1 MMKRALS
8 LLTLVA
14 FLAVWAPPAAA
25 GEAALLCKFDEL
37 AKVLKITGTQR
48 TLMERML
55 EELDSKL
62 KSWDAAN
69 ADRARTIG
77 AKLAAGKEARDME
90 AICQGLNEQKA
101 LQGERRK
108 LVDTFMIHLLG
119 TLKPEQQA
127 HWQTHIL
134 FHEMHLRFKRFK
146 LDRGQVDSIRSLC
159 QEVGKEIAALQTA
172 GNFAGVDKVKQVI
185 ERKIVQEVL
194 TPSQR
199 ELFAGPGGQFDAE
212 KTGETDAERK
222 ERIRL
227 AVMGWSD
234 KRLEYENAK
243 SLKSVK
249 SAMSAAIIDAE
260 RRWREGI
267 NPRNNNDKGNWRGE
281 LMRLINNE
289 RAKHNLKA
297 LSGRGNLN
305 STAQRRADNLAPNRN
320 KGKKKKGNNN
330 KNRGNTGGPESVVR
344 GPSSAR
350 AAFNAWMKNGSSR
363 GKILSKSYH
372 GVGLGRQGNIWVA
385 KFGR

>member
-134 FHEMHLRFKRFK
+134 FHEMHLRFKRFR

-159 QEVGKEIAALQTA
+159 QEVGKETAALQTA
-172 GNFAGVDKVKQVI
+172 GNSAGVDKVKQVI

-267 NPRNNNDKGNWRGE
+267 NPRNNN
-281 LMRLINNE
+281 NN
-289 RAKHNLKA
+289 
-297 LSGRGNLN
+297 
-305 STAQRRADNLAPNRN
+305 
-320 KGKKKKGNNN
+320 KKKKGYCKSCQDFNRRNKNNQRARNNRRCNNKNCRNYRNNRNNNN
-330 KNRGNTGGPESVVR
+330 KKNNNRNNNR
-344 GPSSAR
+344 NKKKR
-350 AAFNAWMKNGSSR
+350 K
-363 GKILSKSYH
+363 
-372 GVGLGRQGNIWVA
+372 
-385 KFGR
+385 